1 MSDTDRSGT
10 APEASAAKSKPGR
23 RRAGSA
29 GDAASGRGEN
39 SLASSVT
46 ESAPA
51 ELGSTDPEA
60 TGAMPASSSKGEELP
75 ANPLGSKPDQPKR
88 EAAAEATAEVAPEA
102 TTPLKDRE
110 DAAAAASSSTP
121 PQDNLTPSE
130 PAAPSPWRHLGEE
143 PPPRSPSPEPRSA
156 RVLASV
162 ALALSIILPAALYAY
177 LALSGVL
184 DHGPERLGRLE
195 REVDAL
201 KTSSAT
207 KPEVT
212 RADLDKLAARL
223 EALEKAVP
231 AQGQRP
237 AAAGSLDNL
246 TARIDAASRDA
257 RDALSAARSAAE
269 TASGVQSSATRLTN
283 VESKLV
289 ALQKELA
296 TLEQSVTARP
306 KQDVNAP
313 SILVMSRAIEADLNR
328 DVAYGG
334 ELDAL
339 SRLGADPKLVE
350 TLRPFAEKGAP
361 SSASLASDFENELE
375 AAREKVAETSQPA
388 NWWNRAVGIV
398 GRIVRVRHIGA
409 DEPGS
414 PAGAV
419 EEALLRGDIEAAREA
434 WEALPVFEKNA
445 TPHSGA
451 RIKELADAYK
461 AARQISSDA
470 LDAIRRSSST
480 DSGG

>member
-29 GDAASGRGEN
+29 GDAAGGRGET

-88 EAAAEATAEVAPEA
+88 EATAEEAPKVAPEVAPEA

-201 KTSSAT
+201 KTSSAA

-237 AAAGSLDNL
+237 AAAGSLDAL

-289 ALQKELA
+289 ALQK
-296 TLEQSVTARP
+296 
-306 KQDVNAP
+306 
-313 SILVMSRAIEADLNR
+313 
-328 DVAYGG
+328 
-334 ELDAL
+334 
-339 SRLGADPKLVE
+339 
-350 TLRPFAEKGAP
+350 
-361 SSASLASDFENELE
+361 SS
-375 AAREKVAETSQPA
+375 P
-388 NWWNRAVGIV
+388 
-398 GRIVRVRHIGA
+398 
-409 DEPGS
+409 
-414 PAGAV
+414 
-419 EEALLRGDIEAAREA
+419 
-434 WEALPVFEKNA
+434 
-445 TPHSGA
+445 
-451 RIKELADAYK
+451 
-461 AARQISSDA
+461 
-470 LDAIRRSSST
+470 RSSNP
-480 DSGG
+480 